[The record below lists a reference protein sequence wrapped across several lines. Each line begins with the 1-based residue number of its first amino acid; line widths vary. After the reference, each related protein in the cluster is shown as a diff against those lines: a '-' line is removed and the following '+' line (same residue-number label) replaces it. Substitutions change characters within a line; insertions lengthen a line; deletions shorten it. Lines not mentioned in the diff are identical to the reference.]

1 MDWQISANIMHEHFD
16 KPWHQG
22 AALLR
27 SPHGPPRPT
36 TGSYGHRRSAI
47 ALAEN
52 AARRLVLHAPGGC
65 KILKIVS
72 IYTYKNMTLTHQQLA
87 ELLAGI
93 ARSQQAIV
101 DAIDRAQPGFRGT
114 YLLPTLNVAANLRIP
129 QTRLLD
135 LPSRILLRSQGRVPM
150 DAETIQRALQ
160 EALDGSV
167 AFDPPPA
174 PPPALSSTTATVS
187 AISAAAEDEFF
198 QS

>member
-1 MDWQISANIMHEHFD
+1 LKIPDACVAFPIGKFAQILCMMVLPNRGSAAM
-16 KPWHQG
+16 Q
-22 AALLR
+22 R
-27 SPHGPPRPT
+27 YSPPSMPILH
-36 TGSYGHRRSAI
+36 AN
-47 ALAEN
+47 N
-52 AARRLVLHAPGGC
+52 AARRLVLRVQRLC
-65 KILKIVS
+65 KIFHVVLNPVNN
-72 IYTYKNMTLTHQQLA
+72 NMTLTHQQLA

-101 DAIDRAQPGFRGT
+101 DAMDRAQPGFRGT

-129 QTRLLD
+129 QVRLLD

-160 EALDGSV
+160 EALDGST

-174 PPPALSSTTATVS
+174 PPPAIPAVP
-187 AISAAAEDEFF
+187 AISAEAEDEFF

>member
-1 MDWQISANIMHEHFD
+1 VNWQDPTNIMHEHLD
-16 KPWHQG
+16 KPKQPFVVM
-22 AALLR
+22 LR
-27 SPHGPPRPT
+27 PVMPRAT
-36 TGSYGHRRSAI
+36 AVTES
-47 ALAEN
+47 
-52 AARRLVLHAPGGC
+52 AARRLVLHAHDC
-65 KILKIVS
+65 CRILIIVP
-72 IYTYKNMTLTHQQLA
+72 INTHKNMTLTHQQLA

-101 DAIDRAQPGFRGT
+101 DAVDRAQPGFRGT

-129 QTRLLD
+129 QVRLLD

-167 AFDPPPA
+167 AFDPPSA
-174 PPPALSSTTATVS
+174 PPPALPPA
-187 AISAAAEDEFF
+187 APPIAAPISAEAEDEFF

>member
-1 MDWQISANIMHEHFD
+1 
-16 KPWHQG
+16 
-22 AALLR
+22 
-27 SPHGPPRPT
+27 
-36 TGSYGHRRSAI
+36 
-47 ALAEN
+47 
-52 AARRLVLHAPGGC
+52 
-65 KILKIVS
+65 
-72 IYTYKNMTLTHQQLA
+72 MTLTHQQLA

-174 PPPALSSTTATVS
+174 PPPAYRLQQRLFLRFLLRLRMNFFSRDVGEPLPVS
-187 AISAAAEDEFF
+187 A
-198 QS
+198 

>member
-1 MDWQISANIMHEHFD
+1 MHDQYANRSHISVLQTQI
-16 KPWHQG
+16 
-22 AALLR
+22 
-27 SPHGPPRPT
+27 
-36 TGSYGHRRSAI
+36 
-47 ALAEN
+47 
-52 AARRLVLHAPGGC
+52 AARRLVLH
-65 KILKIVS
+65 LRS
-72 IYTYKNMTLTHQQLA
+72 SYTIFGVIFIHPDNNMTLTHQQLA

-101 DAIDRAQPGFRGT
+101 DAMDRAQPGFRGT

-129 QTRLLD
+129 QVRLLD

-160 EALDGSV
+160 EALEGST

-174 PPPALSSTTATVS
+174 PPPAIP
-187 AISAAAEDEFF
+187 AISPEAEDAFF

>member
-1 MDWQISANIMHEHFD
+1 
-16 KPWHQG
+16 
-22 AALLR
+22 
-27 SPHGPPRPT
+27 
-36 TGSYGHRRSAI
+36 
-47 ALAEN
+47 
-52 AARRLVLHAPGGC
+52 LHVQDGY
-65 KILKIVS
+65 KIFGLTS
-72 IYTYKNMTLTHQQLA
+72 IHAQKNMTLTHQQLA

-101 DAIDRAQPGFRGT
+101 DAMDRAQPGFRGT

-129 QTRLLD
+129 QVRLLD

-160 EALDGSV
+160 EALEGSV

-174 PPPALSSTTATVS
+174 PPPAIPV
-187 AISAAAEDEFF
+187 ISAEAEDAFF